1 MIGLSTSW
9 KSGAAVKGHDLIEE
23 LMSTGV
29 DGLELDYR
37 IPPSLLADM
46 KPALG
51 KVPVFSVHNYFPV
64 PDVLLPSKG
73 SGDAF
78 LLSAADAEERKLA
91 VEYTKRSLRVSAE
104 LSARDLVVHL
114 GAVDCG
120 SKGRELVSIYKESGG
135 GERYEQARLV
145 LMNERAEKA
154 GEFLDFLFASL
165 EEVLKEA
172 ERVGVSVCVENR
184 YYPHQI
190 PSYDEVEAI
199 MKRFE
204 GAPVMYWHDVGHAV
218 VQEQLG
224 LCSHLDWLKKY
235 RNKLA
240 GIHFHDVT
248 GLLDHLAPGM
258 GDVPFEE
265 FRPYLS
271 DEVTKI
277 VEVHQGVKREDLLD
291 GIGKLR
297 SRVLC

>member
-1 MIGLSTSW
+1 
-9 KSGAAVKGHDLIEE
+9 LIDE

-37 IPPSLLADM
+37 IPPALLADM
-46 KPALG
+46 KPALR
-51 KVPVFSVHNYFPV
+51 KIPVFSVHNYFPV
-64 PDVLLPSKG
+64 PDILLPSKG

-78 LLSAADAEERKLA
+78 LLSAVDEEERKLA

-104 LSARDLVVHL
+104 MNARNLVVHL
-114 GAVDCG
+114 GVVDCG
-120 SKGRELVSIYKESGG
+120 SKGRELVSIYKEEGK
-135 GERYEQARLV
+135 GERYDQACQV

-154 GEFLDFLFASL
+154 GGFLDSLFSSL
-165 EEVLKEA
+165 EEVIKEA

-190 PSYDEVEAI
+190 PSYDEVDAI
-199 MKRFE
+199 LTRFE

-224 LCSHLDWLKKY
+224 LCPHLDWLKRY
-235 RNKLA
+235 GNRLA
-240 GIHFHDVT
+240 GIHFHDVI
-248 GLLDHLAPGM
+248 GLLDHLAPGK
-258 GDVPFEE
+258 GDVPFGE
-265 FRPYLS
+265 FRPYLN

-277 VEVHQGVKREDLLD
+277 VEVHQGVKREDLLE

-297 SRVLC
+297 SQVLR